1 MFRRFWLALM
11 PQLILNIQLAPT
23 ILGICEQYT
32 IDSMVYLI
40 ENEVDRWH
48 ICLETRMFGP
58 LSRSRLSEDEI
69 AEFVTKTEGK
79 KRKNKQNILL
89 DGFYLLFLE
98 ISARKKHLFV
108 SWNAAEK

>member
-1 MFRRFWLALM
+1 M
-11 PQLILNIQLAPT
+11 PQLILRIQLAPT
-23 ILGICEQYT
+23 IFGICEQYT

-40 ENEVDRWH
+40 ENEVDRRT
-48 ICLETRMFGP
+48 ICLETRLFGP

-69 AEFVTKTEGK
+69 AEFLTKTGGK
-79 KRKNKQNILL
+79 KWKNKQNILL

-108 SWNAAEK
+108 SWNPTEK

>member
-1 MFRRFWLALM
+1 M
-11 PQLILNIQLAPT
+11 PQLILHIQLASTILGICEQYTIDSMVYLIENEVDRWHICLAST

-48 ICLETRMFGP
+48 ICLEMRMFGP

-79 KRKNKQNILL
+79 K
-89 DGFYLLFLE
+89 
-98 ISARKKHLFV
+98 
-108 SWNAAEK
+108 

>member
-1 MFRRFWLALM
+1 MA
-11 PQLILNIQLAPT
+11 QLILHIQLAPT

-79 KRKNKQNILL
+79 K
-89 DGFYLLFLE
+89 
-98 ISARKKHLFV
+98 
-108 SWNAAEK
+108 